1 MISSNWKLTYDPAG
15 TPLVL
20 VAFDQLIEAELD
32 LALEKTVEVVQLV
45 DAAAP
50 FIRVGKNAVASF
62 SVRVISEA
70 PATDAAARAAV
81 LDSLVA
87 AQTATRKPLRIEV
100 AGNTADY
107 WQFANATVKRHA
119 PRRLL
124 ESTAPATVTQ
134 WDIVATG
141 LSKTTTP

>member
-20 VAFDQLIEAELD
+20 VAFDALIEEELD
-32 LALEKTVEVVQLV
+32 MALEKTAEVVQLV

-50 FIRVGKNAVASF
+50 FIRVGKNAVVTF
-62 SVRVISEA
+62 SVRVISES

-81 LDSLVA
+81 LDSLIA
-87 AQTATRKPLRIEV
+87 AQTATKKPLRIEV
-100 AGNTADY
+100 AGNTVDY
-107 WQFANATVKRHA
+107 WQFAAATVKRHA
-119 PRRLL
+119 PRRKLDMP
-124 ESTAPATVTQ
+124 SAAIVTQ